1 MAKHADAAERQLNGS
16 SGVVEDL
23 GQIDEPTTEREADDN
38 AETDV
43 EPRVRNRLSGA
54 RPAIAVGLT
63 AIVALGS
70 LTGWLGY
77 RTYETRHAQA
87 QRNELVKAA
96 RQAAVN
102 LTTIAYTEVE
112 ADIKRI
118 LDSSVGSFHDDF
130 QRRSQPF
137 VDVVK
142 QLQSESEGTVTAAG
156 LESQTGDQAQVLVTL
171 SVKTSTAAAPE
182 QAPRA
187 WRMRIS
193 IEKVGEVAKVSDVRF
208 VP

>member
-1 MAKHADAAERQLNGS
+1 MAEHADTAERQLNDLS
-16 SGVVEDL
+16 AVVHEL
-23 GQIDEPTTEREADDN
+23 GQIDEHTPEKEPADDVEAD
-38 AETDV
+38 AETH
-43 EPRVRNRLSGA
+43 VRKRLPSVWST
-54 RPAIAVGLT
+54 IAVSIAT
-63 AIVALGS
+63 IVALGGVA
-70 LTGWLGY
+70 GWLGY
-77 RTYETRHAQA
+77 RTYEARQTQA

-96 RQAAVN
+96 RQAAVD

-118 LDSSVGSFHDDF
+118 LDSSTGSFHDDF

-142 QLQSESEGTVTAAG
+142 QLQSKSEGTVTAAG
-156 LESQTGDQAQVLVTL
+156 LESESADQAKVLVTL
-171 SVKTSTAAAPE
+171 SVKTSTADAPE

-187 WRMRIS
+187 WRMRITM
-193 IEKVGEVAKVSDVRF
+193 EKVGEVAKVSDVRF